1 MTYSDELKT
10 AFAGVNAALIEQHGA
25 VSSQVAKAMAE
36 GIRKKTG
43 ATIGLAVTGI
53 AGPGGGTEEKPVGL
67 VYIAVANGKEIE
79 VAEKNFARLTQNT
92 RERVRTLSAQAA
104 LDMVRRQLM

>member
-1 MTYSDELKT
+1 LKNI
-10 AFAGVNAALIEQHGA
+10 FAGVDPALIAQHGA
-25 VSSQVAKAMAE
+25 VSAQVAKAMAD

-67 VYIAVANGKEIE
+67 VYIAVAHGKEIE
-79 VAEKNFARLTQNT
+79 VAEKNFAAFSTQST

-104 LDMVRRQLM
+104 LDMVRRRLM